1 MKFYQNIRYISSL
14 ITMTGVLALT
24 CFSVSAMAKGSSAAM
39 VTTTTTTTETTTEE
53 TTQESTTEE
62 TTAEVFTNKDGSLM
76 SEDEINVYKIVKKA
90 TEGRITGSVNPE
102 VTDTFEEKG
111 AYIQSKRSINFT
123 NGDYFNILRYEFND
137 GNTAAVEQSIDIPG
151 STIEIRYVDANGD
164 WYMST
169 NPQNTAKTT
178 MYIDTDKCS
187 LAIGVPAVY
196 KDSYLNNTLEVI
208 PEQESGITIEKT
220 AEGYSLKYSYP
231 GQPDTVGEIWYLYS
245 SGKLADWNNA
255 DHFKI
260 LNQDMSKTA
269 RISYDGYYYTIPYN
283 YEPYSENM
291 LYRHPADYIGT
302 ALVKYGDFPA
312 ANELAY
318 AFISI
323 CAKNQNTQGF
333 WATGPKSEWLST
345 DFNIGAGFYDTRF
358 NTDFA
363 GSLIE
368 AYKRYGNEDF
378 LTAAVKYGEY
388 FKQHAQN
395 HSYITRE
402 AGILVEDYGTVTG
415 TQSRTHVSLN
425 HQLAEL
431 NFLYQLYDVT
441 GEESYRQ
448 LADKML
454 KGIEDTQDQWVLA
467 DNNLNYALHYTG
479 TYNTMKDYPY
489 LTYNDLYTT
498 KKLLN
503 NYFNRSSATIDY
515 LMACK
520 LEWMQAN
527 NVTGY
532 YTN

>member
-1 MKFYQNIRYISSL
+1 
-14 ITMTGVLALT
+14 
-24 CFSVSAMAKGSSAAM
+24 MAKSSSAAM
-39 VTTTTTTTETTTEE
+39 VVTTTTETTTEE
-53 TTQESTTEE
+53 TTEATTEE
-62 TTAEVFTNKDGSLM
+62 TTEATTAEVFTNKDGSPM
-76 SEDEINVYKIVKKA
+76 TEDEINVYKIVKNSPA
-90 TEGRITGSVNPE
+90 VNVTGNVASELTDSFTENA
-102 VTDTFEEKG
+102 
-111 AYIQSKRSINFT
+111 AYIQSKRSLSFT
-123 NGDYFNILRYEFND
+123 NGDYFNILRYEFKE
-137 GNTAAVEQSIDIPG
+137 GNTAPVEDSIDIPG
-151 STIEIRYVDANGD
+151 STIEIRYVDENGD

-169 NPQNTAKTT
+169 NPANASQTT

-187 LAIGVPAVY
+187 LVVSVPAVY
-196 KDSYLNNTLEVI
+196 KDSYTNNTLEII

-231 GQPDTVGEIWYLYS
+231 GQDGTVGEIWYLYS

-255 DHFKI
+255 EHFRI
-260 LNQDMSKTA
+260 LNQDMSKTS

-291 LYRHPADYIGT
+291 MYRHPADYIGT
-302 ALVKYGDFPA
+302 AFVKYGDFPA
-312 ANELAY
+312 ATELAY
-318 AFISI
+318 ALIDI
-323 CAKNQNTQGF
+323 CMKNQNTQGF
-333 WATGPKSEWLST
+333 WATGPKSEWLAT

-358 NTDFA
+358 STDFA

-368 AYKRYGNEDF
+368 AYKKYGNSDF

-402 AGILVEDYGTVTG
+402 AGILVEDYGTISG
-415 TQSRTHVSLN
+415 TQNKTHVSLN
-425 HQLAEL
+425 HQLAEM

-441 GEESYRQ
+441 REESYRQ
-448 LADKML
+448 LADRML

-467 DNNLNYALHYTG
+467 DNNLNYALYYTG

-489 LTYNDLYTT
+489 LTYNDLFTT

-503 NYFNRSSATIDY
+503 NYFNKSSATIDY